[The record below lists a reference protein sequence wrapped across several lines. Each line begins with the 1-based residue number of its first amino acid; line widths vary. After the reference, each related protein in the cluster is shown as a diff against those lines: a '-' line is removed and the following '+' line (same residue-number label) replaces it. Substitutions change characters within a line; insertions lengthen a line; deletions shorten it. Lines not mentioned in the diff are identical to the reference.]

1 MMHDTIATA
10 ISKIENYEKSGKKEC
25 LITPVSKITKE
36 ILKILNKHQYIGDVE
51 EVKTSRPPVIKVNLL
66 GNINRMKVIKPRIAT
81 KAKDLEKYEKRYLP
95 AKDFGIIIISTQ
107 EGYITHQEAKQ
118 KNIGGKLIAYCY

>member
-36 ILKILNKHQYIGDVE
+36 ILKILNKHQYIGEVE